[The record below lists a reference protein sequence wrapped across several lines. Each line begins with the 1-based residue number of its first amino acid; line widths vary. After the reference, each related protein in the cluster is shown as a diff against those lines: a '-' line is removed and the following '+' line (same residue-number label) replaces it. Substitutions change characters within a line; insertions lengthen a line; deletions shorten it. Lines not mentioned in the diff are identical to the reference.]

1 MKDGGNSELL
11 TNYIYCVNLHGH
23 KAKPLATVTVTYA
36 KKVYQVIINTSLVI
50 TWFIHIITFLNFL
63 VINNFCIL

>member
-1 MKDGGNSELL
+1 MGKFEN
-11 TNYIYCVNLHGH
+11 

-50 TWFIHIITFLNFL
+50 TWFIHIMTFLNFL
-63 VINNFCIL
+63 EINNFCIL